1 MGILGFKKSKKGKT
15 KTVVPEKEAVKSEK
29 SGGSSRA
36 NFGLIRKAWLSEKA
50 GDLGRFNQHVFLVQ
64 NSANKKE
71 VEREVSRR
79 YGVKVKGVN
88 IIRQPGK
95 AKRVGN
101 VAGRTSGFKKAIVTL
116 KEGEKLE
123 IS

>member
-1 MGILGFKKSKKGKT
+1 MSILNFKKSPPKADPSQAEKKK
-15 KTVVPEKEAVKSEK
+15 VEAPV
-29 SGGSSRA
+29 GAHGPA

-50 GDLGRFNQHVFLVQ
+50 GDLGKFNQYVFLVQ

-71 VEREVSRR
+71 VEREVGRR

-88 IIRQPGK
+88 IIREPGK
-95 AKRVGN
+95 TKRVGN

-116 KEGEKLE
+116 KDGEKLE

>member
-1 MGILGFKKSKKGKT
+1 MGILNFKKPKKEKEIL
-15 KTVVPEKEAVKSEK
+15 PEKEAAK
-29 SGGSSRA
+29 SGKPASFSGA

-50 GDLGRFNQHVFLVQ
+50 TDLGKFNQYVFLVQ

-79 YGVKVKGVN
+79 YGVKVAGVN
-88 IIRQPGK
+88 IVRQPGK

-116 KEGEKLE
+116 KKGEKLE

>member
-1 MGILGFKKSKKGKT
+1 MSILNFKKSKKEKA
-15 KTVVPEKEAVKSEK
+15 VLPEKEAVKKEK
-29 SGGSSRA
+29 SGNFSGA

-50 GDLGRFNQHVFLVQ
+50 ADLGKFNQYIFLVQ

-71 VEREVSRR
+71 VEREVGRR
-79 YGVKVKGVN
+79 YGVKVRGVN

-101 VAGRTSGFKKAIVTL
+101 VAGRASGFKKAIVTL